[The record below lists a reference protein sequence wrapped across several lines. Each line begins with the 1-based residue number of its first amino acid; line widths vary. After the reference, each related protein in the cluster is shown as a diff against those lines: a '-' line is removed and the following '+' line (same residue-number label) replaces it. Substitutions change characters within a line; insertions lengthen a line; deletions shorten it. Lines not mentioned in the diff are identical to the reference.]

1 MNRLL
6 LTAAISAAL
15 AQGAFAQ
22 GNKVMAD
29 STSGATSSA
38 QAAQN
43 NAPLPQDIKQKL
55 ESAGYSNVQVMPTSF
70 FVQAKDKQGD
80 PVEILITPHSM
91 MEVTALNASE
101 QGNIASS
108 GQSNS
113 TSGNQ

>member
-22 GNKVMAD
+22 GKNVTPN
-29 STSGATSSA
+29 STAAATGPA
-38 QAAQN
+38 QTSQN
-43 NAPLPQDIKQKL
+43 SAPLPQDIQQKL
-55 ESAGYSNVQVMPTSF
+55 ESAGYSDVKVMPTSF

-80 PVEILITPHSM
+80 PVEIFITPHSM
-91 MEVTALNASE
+91 MEMTGLNASE

-108 GQSNS
+108 AQPNS